1 MWEGFPYNRAVAK
14 GQDGGVEGDG
24 FGSWL
29 KAIGAA
35 EVEQTFR
42 DWLSELYDR
51 EGPVGDARVWLVVR
65 DRQLELAA
73 WACELV
79 NGDIAR
85 TAGCNGRAAPLAL
98 DYGDGELV
106 EVEFEGSYQGS
117 ALMGVDPA
125 EVLLQVADKVQVQV
139 MGNREPWPTCDP
151 HDAGVHAELREGRAV
166 WWCRWGDHL
175 VAEVGKLLR

>member
-51 EGPVGDARVWLVVR
+51 EGPVENARVWVAVR

-79 NGDIAR
+79 NGDVAR
-85 TAGCNGRAAPLAL
+85 TAGCTGRAAPLII
-98 DYGDGELV
+98 DDEYGELV
-106 EVEFEGSYQGS
+106 EVGFEGSYQGA

-125 EVLLQVADKVQVQV
+125 DVLHQVADKVQDQV
-139 MGNREPWPTCDP
+139 MGNGAP
-151 HDAGVHAELREGRAV
+151 
-166 WWCRWGDHL
+166 
-175 VAEVGKLLR
+175 